1 MHIHIKMPLSS
12 FYDHE
17 PAILSD
23 SFCMQKANAHGSPY
37 PQKVSGLD
45 KKTLPVPMT
54 ITHKSVVP
62 AD

>member
-1 MHIHIKMPLSS
+1 MTINQPFYQIHS
-12 FYDHE
+12 
-17 PAILSD
+17 AG
-23 SFCMQKANAHGSPY
+23 KANAHGSPY

-45 KKTLPVPMT
+45 KKSLPVPMT